1 MEIQRHPVSRAQV
14 DVEAHALRARAHVLG
29 LAPDTRL
36 PEGEEVVRMKLTNE
50 KISFIRF
57 LAASERWEC
66 EITGL
71 PAHASMA
78 LSKATVNQLLDAHDQ
93 LAAEHALRVQIEK
106 ERAETARQAARL
118 LDENLRLREALAER
132 DEAERL
138 AGASFSYFANA
149 TNTEKP

>member
-1 MEIQRHPVSRAQV
+1 
-14 DVEAHALRARAHVLG
+14 
-29 LAPDTRL
+29 
-36 PEGEEVVRMKLTNE
+36 MKLTNE

-93 LAAEHALRVQIEK
+93 LAAEHALRIQIER
-106 ERAETARQAARL
+106 ERLDTVRQLDAARAEI
-118 LDENLRLREALAER
+118 ERLR
-132 DEAERL
+132 
-138 AGASFSYFANA
+138 AGLRMKE
-149 TNTEKP
+149 TP